1 MGTTIFFVVIII
13 AIVICAIVRPADL
26 IDKKKTREREELL
39 DTNISKLHNNKSFI
53 KIVGQKSRYAF
64 LVDKVGRKVYY
75 ITTQK
80 TIEVPFDKI
89 ISVEIIEDN
98 SVLFS
103 KSASVGGAILGGV
116 LAGEAGMI
124 VGGLSGETKKEKNV
138 SKVTVKIK
146 IRDYSTPSLLIEC
159 FNSPEL
165 LGNKEIWSTH
175 KVYLEELHNAQ
186 KIADYVSV
194 IIDEVGVKGKVAS
207 QTIAQRSSSEK
218 SSVADELAK
227 LASLKEQG
235 ILTDEEFSTQKE
247 KILNQ

>member
-1 MGTTIFFVVIII
+1 MTTTIFTVIII
-13 AIVICAIVRPADL
+13 ALVICAIVRPVDL
-26 IDKKKTREREELL
+26 MDKKKARERGEIL
-39 DTNISKLHNNKSFI
+39 DTIISKLHNNDSFI

-64 LVDKVGRKVYY
+64 LLDKAGRKVYY

-80 TIEVPFDKI
+80 NIEVPFDRI

-146 IRDYSTPSLLIEC
+146 IRVC
-159 FNSPEL
+159 
-165 LGNKEIWSTH
+165 
-175 KVYLEELHNAQ
+175 
-186 KIADYVSV
+186 
-194 IIDEVGVKGKVAS
+194 
-207 QTIAQRSSSEK
+207 
-218 SSVADELAK
+218 
-227 LASLKEQG
+227 
-235 ILTDEEFSTQKE
+235 
-247 KILNQ
+247 

>member
-1 MGTTIFFVVIII
+1 MGTTILIVIII
-13 AIVICAIVRPADL
+13 AMVICAIVRPVDL
-26 IDKKKTREREELL
+26 IDKKKMREREEIL

-64 LVDKVGRKVYY
+64 LLDTVGRKIYY

-80 TIEVPFDKI
+80 NIEVPFDKI

-146 IRDYSTPSLLIEC
+146 IRDYSAPSLLIEC

-175 KVYLEELHNAQ
+175 KVYLEEMHNAQ
-186 KIADYVSV
+186 IIADYVGI
-194 IIDEVGVKGKVAS
+194 IIDEIGEKGKEAS
-207 QTIAQRSSSEK
+207 QKVVQRSSSENP
-218 SSVADELAK
+218 SVADELAK

>member
-1 MGTTIFFVVIII
+1 MGTTIFIVILI
-13 AIVICAIVRPADL
+13 ALVICAIVRPADL
-26 IDKKKTREREELL
+26 VDKKKARERGEIL
-39 DTNISKLHNNKSFI
+39 DTNISKLHNNESFI

-64 LVDKVGRKVYY
+64 LLDKVGRKLYY
-75 ITTQK
+75 ITTQQ

-89 ISVEIIEDN
+89 ISVEINEDN

-116 LAGEAGMI
+116 LAGEAGII

-138 SKVTVKIK
+138 SNVTVKIK

-159 FNSPEL
+159 FNSSEL

-175 KVYLEELHNAQ
+175 KVYLDELHNAQ
-186 KIADYVSV
+186 KITDYVSV
-194 IIDEVGVKGKVAS
+194 IIDEVGGKRKDAL
-207 QTIAQRSSSEK
+207 QTVSLHSSSEK
-218 SSVADELAK
+218 SIVADELAK

-235 ILTDEEFSTQKE
+235 ILTDEEFKTQKE
-247 KILNQ
+247 KVLNQ

>member
-1 MGTTIFFVVIII
+1 METTIFIVIII
-13 AIVICAIVRPADL
+13 AMVVCAIIRPVDL
-26 IDKKKTREREELL
+26 IDKKKTREREEIL
-39 DTNISKLHNNKSFI
+39 DTNISRLHNNESFI

-64 LVDKVGRKVYY
+64 LLDKVGRKVYY
-75 ITTQK
+75 VTTQK
-80 TIEVPFDKI
+80 NIDVPFDKI

-138 SKVTVKIK
+138 SKVNVKIK

-194 IIDEVGVKGKVAS
+194 IIDEVGGKGRDAS
-207 QTIAQRSSSEK
+207 QTAAKRFSSERSSA
-218 SSVADELAK
+218 ADELAK

-235 ILTDEEFSTQKE
+235 ILTDEEFRIQKE